1 MRQFRSFTHMAQ
13 PQRKPDHTL
22 ATRGA
27 RGADQVSAE
36 GAERLTEGPQ
46 QVRTHA
52 VGQVMVLEVA
62 GPLSDVIE
70 ESDRAIQLALAD
82 GPPDRRPPRG
92 SPSRPS
98 IAIAAAHV
106 NVDLAYTTFGGV
118 RLVIAT
124 DDLRGARAAP
134 GRAARRITSS
144 ASVAGSSADHGELN
158 GSSSQ
163 LGGAQGQHPLLPHSA
178 GPTRA
183 PPRADRYPVRSFADG
198 PATNRP
204 TTGRTRRPPPWT
216 KPPAHQTAWLLVKL
230 QERPTRTFL
239 ALRGWAWRWRAGP
252 VTEGLVALG

>member
-1 MRQFRSFTHMAQ
+1 
-13 PQRKPDHTL
+13 
-22 ATRGA
+22 
-27 RGADQVSAE
+27 
-36 GAERLTEGPQ
+36 
-46 QVRTHA
+46 
-52 VGQVMVLEVA
+52 VGQVVVLEVA

-70 ESDRAIQLALAD
+70 EFDRAIQLALAD

-158 GSSSQ
+158 GIIFSVGRSS
-163 LGGAQGQHPLLPHSA
+163 GTTSA
-178 GPTRA
+178 SAAFSSAR
-183 PPRADRYPVRSFADG
+183 
-198 PATNRP
+198 
-204 TTGRTRRPPPWT
+204 
-216 KPPAHQTAWLLVKL
+216 L
-230 QERPTRTFL
+230 
-239 ALRGWAWRWRAGP
+239 
-252 VTEGLVALG
+252 

>member
-1 MRQFRSFTHMAQ
+1 
-13 PQRKPDHTL
+13 L
-22 ATRGA
+22 
-27 RGADQVSAE
+27 
-36 GAERLTEGPQ
+36 RLP
-46 QVRTHA
+46 
-52 VGQVMVLEVA
+52 

-70 ESDRAIQLALAD
+70 EFDRAIQLALAD

-163 LGGAQGQHPLLPHSA
+163 LGGAQGQHPLLMAFA
-178 GPTRA
+178 GSLWQARF
-183 PPRADRYPVRSFADG
+183 R
-198 PATNRP
+198 
-204 TTGRTRRPPPWT
+204 
-216 KPPAHQTAWLLVKL
+216 
-230 QERPTRTFL
+230 
-239 ALRGWAWRWRAGP
+239 
-252 VTEGLVALG
+252 